1 MAGQFDRHP
10 FLLTPSAVA
19 SALKTDVDKGLNS
32 AQVAQL
38 QQEYPRNELDVGGAI
53 PWYTIFIKQLFN
65 AMILVSLNTTEP
77 PPLHTPKKKR
87 KRKEK
92 KRKEKKRKRKRK
104 RKK

>member
-10 FLLTPSAVA
+10 FLLAPSDVA
-19 SALKTDVDKGLNS
+19 ASLKTDVDKGLSS

-65 AMILVSLNTTEP
+65 AMILVCFIILP
-77 PPLHTPKKKR
+77 HPG
-87 KRKEK
+87 
-92 KRKEKKRKRKRK
+92 
-104 RKK
+104 

>member
-10 FLLTPSAVA
+10 FLLTPSDVA
-19 SALKTDVDKGLNS
+19 GALKTDVDKGLNS

-65 AMILVSLNTTEP
+65 AMILVCSSLS
-77 PPLHTPKKKR
+77 PPLSFFFNK
-87 KRKEK
+87 
-92 KRKEKKRKRKRK
+92 
-104 RKK
+104 